1 MSDKKSGTVKW
12 FDPKK
17 GYGFIEVEGTS
28 SDVFVHFSE
37 INSEGYKT
45 LNDGQKVEFEI
56 EKDAQGERAKN
67 VFKIDEVKQ
76 NNQNETSVSEEEAEE
91 TEDSSEEVQ
100 EEAEEVEDSS
110 EEVQEEADEA
120 EDTSEEVQEEAEE
133 IEDSSEDEQEETEE
147 AQEEEK

>member
-1 MSDKKSGTVKW
+1 MSEKKSGTVKW

-17 GYGFIEVEGTS
+17 GYGFIEVEGSS

-67 VFKIDEVKQ
+67 VFKADEDKQ
-76 NNQNETSVSEEEAEE
+76 NSQNKTSVSE
-91 TEDSSEEVQ
+91 

-110 EEVQEEADEA
+110 EDSQEE
-120 EDTSEEVQEEAEE
+120 S
-133 IEDSSEDEQEETEE
+133 EDSSEDSQEESEDSSE
-147 AQEEEK
+147 DSQEEEK